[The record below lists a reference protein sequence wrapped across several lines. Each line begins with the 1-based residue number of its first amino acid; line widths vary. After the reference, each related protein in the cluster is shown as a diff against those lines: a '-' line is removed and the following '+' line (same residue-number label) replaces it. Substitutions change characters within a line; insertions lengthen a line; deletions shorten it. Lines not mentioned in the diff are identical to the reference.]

1 MMCNPCHS
9 QARDAVDP
17 CRPQAYNAVILPEHG
32 SIDIDAE
39 SANNKEQFAT
49 QFYNFTGKHL
59 DFIISQVL
67 IPQINLDIGTAPPW
81 AVLALS
87 SADSTPDQQKY
98 HVDDINEPTPCT
110 LLYVKGRM
118 LRTIKVTD
126 AIAMATRIMH
136 GRPISSECVVVEVI
150 RIREGH
156 EFADLD
162 YPDEEEGIEKL
173 KDAREFDP
181 MAP

>member
-1 MMCNPCHS
+1 MPTMMCNPCHS

-17 CRPQAYNAVILPEHG
+17 CRPQAYNAVVLPEHG

-39 SANNKEQFAT
+39 SANNEEQFAT
-49 QFYNFTGKHL
+49 QFYNFMGRHL

-67 IPQINLDIGTAPPW
+67 IPQINLDIGTAPPQ

-98 HVDDINEPTPCT
+98 HVDDINKPPPCT

-126 AIAMATRIMH
+126 AIAMTTRIMH
-136 GRPISSECVVVEVI
+136 G
-150 RIREGH
+150 
-156 EFADLD
+156 
-162 YPDEEEGIEKL
+162 
-173 KDAREFDP
+173 
-181 MAP
+181 